1 MKYLLN
7 HQRKRFWLYT
17 FCVCLSCICE
27 ICLAFI
33 MSSCIDLA
41 LQQKIDLFWRYGIR
55 FIAFILAYM
64 LIDYS
69 TQRTRHRLLQ
79 KAQTFL
85 RDDTLSNILLLDSDT
100 FHKKNTGEW
109 VSTLTNDVEVIGQSY
124 FSIILDFIPQT
135 ISFVSCTALL
145 CYLSWPLA
153 MFVVMFTLL
162 QMLIPK
168 ILAPRISDAKEAQ
181 SNAASSF
188 TVSASEHFQG
198 YSLLH
203 GLNLTKHSCDALS
216 RSNALWEKAKFR
228 VKHMTMI
235 ANTLSYGCGNVVYIG
250 LYFIGAILVA
260 KGHMSLGTMVAITQL
275 SVYIMGPLQT
285 FSGEVA
291 EIISTKRILQ
301 KMPQPIPSN
310 TGVVEKKDI
319 PSETIQ
325 NIVFDNVS
333 FTYDNTPIISNTNF
347 IFERGK
353 KYILSGPSGS
363 GKTTIANLLCG
374 NIEPQQ
380 GTVYF
385 NHYPLSEIT
394 PNSVI
399 KTISICSQ
407 NTFIF
412 NDTLRNNITLFESRY
427 TDAQVQDAIHHV
439 GLDNVLNRF
448 AHGLDEV
455 LGQSGN
461 TLSGGERQRIALARM
476 ELLNTP
482 FIILDESFANL
493 DTQSTKRIL
502 SDLTKQREKT
512 VIYIGHQLPEEI
524 TSLFDEVI
532 EIRDKQLVSMAGL

>member
-1 MKYLLN
+1 MKYLFN

-17 FCVCLSCICE
+17 FCVCLSCICA

-41 LQQKIDLFWRYGIR
+41 LQQKIGLFWRYGIR
-55 FIAFILAYM
+55 FIAFILVY
-64 LIDYS
+64 
-69 TQRTRHRLLQ
+69 
-79 KAQTFL
+79 
-85 RDDTLSNILLLDSDT
+85 
-100 FHKKNTGEW
+100 
-109 VSTLTNDVEVIGQSY
+109 
-124 FSIILDFIPQT
+124 
-135 ISFVSCTALL
+135 
-145 CYLSWPLA
+145 YLSWPLA
-153 MFVVMFTLL
+153 MFVVTFTLL

-168 ILAPRISDAKEAQ
+168 ILSPRISDAKEAQ

-203 GLNLTKHSCDALS
+203 GLNLTKYSCDALS
-216 RSNALWEKAKFR
+216 ASNARWEKAKFR
-228 VKHMTMI
+228 VKHIIMI

-285 FSGEVA
+285 FSGEIA
-291 EIISTKRILQ
+291 EIISTKKILQ
-301 KMPQPIPSN
+301 KMPQSSSSN
-310 TGVVEKKDI
+310 AEVVEKKEI
-319 PSETIQ
+319 PSETVQ
-325 NIVFDNVS
+325 NIVLDNIS
-333 FTYDNTPIISNTNF
+333 FTYDKTPIISNTSF
-347 IFERGK
+347 VFERGK

-374 NIEPQQ
+374 NMEPHQ
-380 GTVYF
+380 GAVYF
-385 NHYPLSEIT
+385 NHHALSELS
-394 PNSVI
+394 PNCVI

-427 TDAQVQDAIHHV
+427 TDAQVKDAVHHV

-448 AHGLDEV
+448 AHGLDEI

-502 SDLTKQREKT
+502 SDLTNQREKT

-524 TSLFDEVI
+524 TVLFDEVI
-532 EIRDKQLVSMAGL
+532 EIRDKQLVSKGCL